1 MQFPKQDAMI
11 VKTQIGN
18 PTDQLSFDPVAYRAR
33 YQLQH
38 WRYMQINNAIYFK
51 TLFPLIFMPDSISTD
66 HESIQDRP
74 CSRYLYKDS
83 ISTDLRQII
92 EYRVGCHPKRFRF
105 FYQ

>member
-1 MQFPKQDAMI
+1 MQFPKQDVMI

-18 PTDQLSFDPVAYRAR
+18 PTDQLRFDPVSYRAR
-33 YQLQH
+33 YQLQYC
-38 WRYMQINNAIYFK
+38 RYMKRNNAICFK
-51 TLFPLIFMPDSISTD
+51 ATFPLIFMSDSISTD

-74 CSRYLYKDS
+74 CSRYLCKDS

-92 EYRVGCHPKRFRF
+92 EYRVGFHPKRFRL